1 MKLSKNRILANSG
14 NHIVAITS
22 SGQRPAN
29 DFRLLAQER
38 AGGGRI
44 ELSGDYT
51 GAADSVIDVEITSGT
66 GGQLAARAHVEGVG
80 SGTVDVHHV
89 RAAAVPGRISFTL
102 ANAGKSELPALLNF
116 YGADLAAR
124 TPGEAGNDIAIEC
137 TRNLT
142 LTPSRFS
149 LLSPIAAGESELNGD
164 EFNWG
169 QPSGR
174 AHTVP
179 ADALRIQFGGQNQ
192 VHRTWRSWQDGRF
205 VYHIDP
211 APELPIPA
219 GARILY
225 VSGNYTLTIRQG
237 SAQEQYPDCETVF
250 DFLCA
255 VQARSALVEVQSAVT
270 DDHAPGGMAVTDI
283 PLITSAHA
291 RPAQNLPENV
301 AIEISRVAD
310 SANTEN
316 IHIRALGGNRWSV
329 TGAISGE
336 LGTAMSAEPFQ
347 CEAVSF
353 TLFDRRSASASRD
366 DDAISDARIRYKFN
380 PASRDKNEP
389 LPQVCMK
396 PLLRGIQASDK
407 TITFRY
413 VKRPDKECSCADMPD
428 LSIPAYLLGLTTT
441 GGFNMLPPEG
451 NARRGALFGWLA
463 QFNAG
468 NLQLNGE
475 NISVDAVDV
484 DLAQKCLLPLNAA
497 LEQIYNQASDDT
509 ARDAALIVWDRAFE
523 DLKNDFAAYAAITRN
538 DYGTWL
544 EWERGRQYVNTLNG
558 HLYEVVRILA
568 DGDEI
573 EALIALD
580 IWPKR
585 ARADWKTDGSE
596 FTLTASMSEQQYS
609 GSGTLA
615 VTLVHLGAPLSGT
628 GGDWAVGREFDH
640 KVRGYFSGYQL
651 ETAPAHWRVSGITVD
666 GAAVESVAG
675 ITITDSSY
683 LGSGNEWNGNPIAA
697 TGAGGEAVVIS
708 VTQIDALSE
717 GRFVVGREVQ
727 NRTGTDCWRVVRIT
741 SNGTAA
747 GSATASGLPSMFD
760 AAWRKDAAD
769 ISTPGEEFTLSNEQ
783 ADNVFEVTFR
793 DLGPVPTGAF
803 SFKDYDYLGRY
814 GSTVGSNTSASA
826 TETSNSDKTT
836 RTSESTSS
844 SESSTEDDGKPSS
857 SGSSTPWYQTPNYP
871 RVEHSS

>member
-80 SGTVDVHHV
+80 SGTMDVHHI
-89 RAAAVPGRISFTL
+89 RAAAVPGLLRFTL
-102 ANAGKSELPALLNF
+102 ADAGKSAICAQCSF
-116 YGADLAAR
+116 YGANLVAR
-124 TPGEAGNDIAIEC
+124 VPGEAGNDIVITC

-142 LTPSRFS
+142 LAPSRFS
-149 LLSPIAAGESELNGD
+149 LLNPIAAGETELTGD
-164 EFNWG
+164 EFEWG
-169 QPSGR
+169 QPSGD
-174 AHTVP
+174 AHAVP
-179 ADALRIQFGGQNQ
+179 VGALRIQFSGQNQ
-192 VHRTWRSWQDGRF
+192 VHRTWKSWRDGRF
-205 VYHIDP
+205 VYHLDP

-225 VSGNYTLTIRQG
+225 VSGDYTLTIRQG
-237 SAQEQYPDCETVF
+237 AKQEVYSGCVTIF
-250 DFLCA
+250 DFLRA
-255 VQARSALVEVQSAVT
+255 LQARSTLVEVQSAVAE
-270 DDHAPGGMAVTDI
+270 DRAPGGMAVTDI
-283 PLITSAHA
+283 PLITTAHA

-301 AIEISRVAD
+301 TLEIDRVAED
-310 SANTEN
+310 ANTEN
-316 IHIRALGGNRWSV
+316 IHIRALGNNRWSV
-329 TGAISGE
+329 AGAISGE

-347 CEAVSF
+347 AGPVSF

-366 DDAISDARIRYKFN
+366 DAASDARIRYKFN

-396 PLLRGIQASDK
+396 PLLRGIAATDK

-413 VKRPDKECSCADMPD
+413 TKRPDKECSCADLPD
-428 LSIPAYLLGLTTT
+428 LPVPAYLLGLTTT
-441 GGFNMLPPEG
+441 GGSSMLPPEG
-451 NARRGALFGWLA
+451 NRRRGALFGWLA

-497 LEQIYNQASDDT
+497 LEQIYNQASDDA
-509 ARDAALIVWDRAFE
+509 ARDAALVVWDAAVE
-523 DLKNDFAAYAAITRN
+523 ELKNDLNAYAAITRN

-573 EALIALD
+573 ESLIALD

-585 ARADWKTDGSE
+585 GRADWLTDGSE
-596 FTLTASMSEQQYS
+596 FTLTASMSEQQYTGAS
-609 GSGTLA
+609 AIT
-615 VTLVHLGAPLSGT
+615 VTLQHLGAPLDGN
-628 GGDWAVGREFDH
+628 GCDWAVGREFARDGH
-640 KVRGYFSGYQL
+640 VQKGYDY
-651 ETAPAHWRVSGITVD
+651 EAVPARWRVTK
-666 GAAVESVAG
+666 
-675 ITITDSSY
+675 ITIDGTAADSVTDVTLY
-683 LGSGNEWNGNPIAA
+683 ANDDTWNGEPLTAQ
-697 TGAGGEAVVIS
+697 GAQGEEVVIS
-708 VTQIDALSE
+708 VAQVEELADNRL
-717 GRFVVGREVQ
+717 VVGREVT
-727 NRTGTDCWRVVRIT
+727 NSTGTDCWRVIALT
-741 SNGTAA
+741 SNGTATGA
-747 GSATASGLPSMFD
+747 VTASGLPSMFD
-760 AAWRKDAAD
+760 AAWLKDAAD
-769 ISTPGEEFTLSNEQ
+769 PATPGEEFTLSNAV
-783 ADNVFEVTFR
+783 ADNTFAVTFK

-803 SFKDYDYLGRY
+803 SLKDYDRLGRY
-814 GSTVGSNTSASA
+814 GSMVGSISEA
-826 TETSNSDKTT
+826 T
-836 RTSESTSS
+836 S
-844 SESSTEDDGKPSS
+844 SESSESKKFSHEETFEGTSESRTEDDGKPSS
-857 SGSSTPWYQTPNYP
+857 SGSTTPWYSPPDSLLP
-871 RVEHSS
+871 RSDNMKWL